1 MIQEYWYITR
11 LHHKVIWD
19 IHHYLNNNDCK
30 INKSIINIR
39 RMVTSCMDYIN
50 HTNISTAYLERNNTL
65 NPKETQILAA
75 NICTYLKHIWHI
87 DVFVNQPNTR
97 LLDSTHRST
106 KTSEDNAT
114 IWIFQANWNTIKDS
128 HNLTYVQICQNKQTH
143 QFVSSIV
150 VSNVMSLAPKIDEIR
165 HFIFS
170 SNIEVLI

>member
-1 MIQEYWYITR
+1 MQTVKYPSSIR
-11 LHHKVIWD
+11 
-19 IHHYLNNNDCK
+19 
-30 INKSIINIR
+30 KSETF
-39 RMVTSCMDYIN
+39 VQSKACMDYIN

-170 SNIEVLI
+170 SNLRHCLFYKIGA